1 MIFICQ
7 GVFFDGYEYSLRHR
21 AVKNWGYSYP
31 TTILPPQPHDR
42 LTGRKPEKQRQ
53 VDLLCVRQPEPT
65 GTAGG
70 EHFES
75 GFRIECVPAELLR
88 QLYKFS

>member
-7 GVFFDGYEYSLRHR
+7 GVFFDGYEYSFRHR

-53 VDLLCVRQPEPT
+53 VDLLCVRQPEQT
-65 GTAGG
+65 DTAGR
-70 EHFES
+70 EYFQDCIDKWCIYS
-75 GFRIECVPAELLR
+75 ELL
-88 QLYKFS
+88 